1 MEEAKK
7 EEEQKE
13 RPEPHFLRVIVC
25 LVEVDL
31 FKIAGEVE
39 EELKDIVSSSV
50 KNALEKTIASSL
62 VELAI
67 SELKN
72 KVNKMDQDWV

>member
-1 MEEAKK
+1 MEGIGFQSVMIRSVGQTSHHPRLIHKEAKK

-31 FKIAGEVE
+31 FKRRLHNISNL
-39 EELKDIVSSSV
+39 LKDFFS
-50 KNALEKTIASSL
+50 NR
-62 VELAI
+62 
-67 SELKN
+67 
-72 KVNKMDQDWV
+72 